1 MSAPDSTALRRIAGV
16 AGLVYLI
23 LYFVGN
29 FPTGIGY
36 EFHSGRPPA
45 EVVSW
50 ATAHAS
56 IVHFGVFVDLV
67 ADLLFAGFIFLL
79 VALCGT
85 RSLAAPI
92 AYVGTGISNAV
103 FTVVLGLQLSVPELA
118 RLPGGDPLAQAAV
131 VTEWTIESSLRP
143 AALTIALAA
152 VGYILVKSRVL
163 PRVFGIALV
172 VLAAAVAIGLPGT
185 GTSIA
190 FLAPLAGVLGLKI
203 WVLLSSVVLLARPG
217 PSEAAA
223 RPDRQSQVQGRR
235 PA

>member
-1 MSAPDSTALRRIAGV
+1 MSAPESTALRRIAGV

-50 ATAHAS
+50 AAAHES

-67 ADLLFAGFIFLL
+67 ADLLFAGFLFLL
-79 VALCGT
+79 VALSGT
-85 RSLAAPI
+85 RSLAVPF
-92 AYVGTGISNAV
+92 AYVGAGISNAV

-118 RLPGGDPLAQAAV
+118 RVPGGDPIAQAAV

-143 AALTIALAA
+143 AALTVALAA

-163 PRVFGIALV
+163 PRGFGIALI
-172 VLAAAVAIGLPGT
+172 VLAAAAAIGLPGT
-185 GTSIA
+185 GTPIG
-190 FLAPLAGVLGLKI
+190 FLTPLAGVLGLKI
-203 WVLLSSVVLLARPG
+203 WVVLSAVVLLVGPG
-217 PSEAAA
+217 PSGVAD
-223 RPDRQSQVQGRR
+223 RPDPQSQVQGRR

>member
-1 MSAPDSTALRRIAGV
+1 VAGV
-16 AGLVYLI
+16 AGLVYLV

-50 ATAHAS
+50 AAAHES

-67 ADLLFAGFIFLL
+67 ADLLFAGFLFLL
-79 VALCGT
+79 VALSGT
-85 RSLAAPI
+85 RSLAAYF
-92 AYVGTGISNAV
+92 AYVGAGISNAV

-118 RLPGGDPLAQAAV
+118 RLPGGDPIAQAAV
-131 VTEWTIESSLRP
+131 VTQSTIESSLRP

-163 PRVFGIALV
+163 PSVFGIALV
-172 VLAAAVAIGLPGT
+172 VLAAAVAIGLPGS
-185 GTSIA
+185 GTPIG
-190 FLAPLAGVLGLKI
+190 FLTPLAGVLGLKI
-203 WVLLSSVVLLARPG
+203 WVVLSAVVLLLRPG
-217 PSEAAA
+217 PSRAAA
-223 RPDRQSQVQGRR
+223 PPQSQPQMQGRR